1 MYIFVLVNAMVPCFR
16 MVNSVLNTYYYY
28 YYYYYYY
35 TLSGSRW
42 QSGIS
47 ERFACMRSLV
57 QFLPAPGAA
66 FPEVAVFTV
75 VMGEFLDLASWSA
88 VMQWT
93 FWGMVMGFRNK
104 SHQSAVSSYFGH

>member
-1 MYIFVLVNAMVPCFR
+1 
-16 MVNSVLNTYYYY
+16 
-28 YYYYYYY
+28 
-35 TLSGSRW
+35 
-42 QSGIS
+42 
-47 ERFACMRSLV
+47 MRSLV

-93 FWGMVMGFRNK
+93 CEFLGDNYG
-104 SHQSAVSSYFGH
+104 VSQ

>member
-1 MYIFVLVNAMVPCFR
+1 M
-16 MVNSVLNTYYYY
+16 
-28 YYYYYYY
+28 
-35 TLSGSRW
+35 W

-47 ERFACMRSLV
+47 ERFVCMRSLV

-75 VMGEFLDLASWSA
+75 VMGEFFDFAFWSA

-93 FWGMVMGFRNK
+93 RGAARVP
-104 SHQSAVSSYFGH
+104 